1 MLAAL
6 TLGGDAAVDE
16 LADLL
21 QRPTPVLTL
30 PYGDGVPLPG
40 GAAGGADLRF
50 VELAQKALRD
60 ADALATILQ
69 QAKAA
74 PAASWTDPSSLRPAI
89 LAAEEQL
96 RALDA
101 ATARVAGLLQGA
113 AAAATDAEGLRALE
127 AAEELT
133 EAMRP
138 RASDAAALSK
148 AYAAAHAAVG
158 ARVVGELERR
168 RQARPLEMRELRAAL
183 ALARRARALRTPI
196 AGLDEAAR
204 AAEHAMRQAPAA
216 EQLAGRCAA
225 IGAPPPTQWPA
236 RPLDDGAVVAL
247 LEATHT
253 AAADRWSGR
262 LRQAIAAQ
270 QAAEEARLRA
280 LREGSLLGVRASELQ
295 TALSAEKAES
305 ARLRAERD
313 EARKERDE
321 QRKEVA
327 RREQWLDGFAGKGRA
342 AS

>member
-1 MLAAL
+1 MLQAL

-74 PAASWTDPSSLRPAI
+74 PAASWTDPTSLRPAI
-89 LAAEEQL
+89 VAAEEQL

-138 RASDAAALSK
+138 RASEAAALSK

-158 ARVVGELERR
+158 ARVVSELERR

-196 AGLDEAAR
+196 SGLDEAAR
-204 AAEHAMRQAPAA
+204 AAEHAMRQALAA
-216 EQLAGRCAA
+216 VDELRDGQS
-225 IGAPPPTQWPA
+225 APPYGTMDEVPT
-236 RPLDDGAVVAL
+236 
-247 LEATHT
+247 
-253 AAADRWSGR
+253 
-262 LRQAIAAQ
+262 
-270 QAAEEARLRA
+270 
-280 LREGSLLGVRASELQ
+280 
-295 TALSAEKAES
+295 SA
-305 ARLRAERD
+305 
-313 EARKERDE
+313 
-321 QRKEVA
+321 
-327 RREQWLDGFAGKGRA
+327 
-342 AS
+342 